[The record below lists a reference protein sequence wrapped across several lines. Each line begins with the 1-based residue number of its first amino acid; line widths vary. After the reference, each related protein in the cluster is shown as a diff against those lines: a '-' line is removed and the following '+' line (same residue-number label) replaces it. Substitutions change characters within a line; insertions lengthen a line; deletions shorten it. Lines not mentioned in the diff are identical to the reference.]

1 MKLLYWTAEWH
12 GFAKLRMHTNMTIAH
27 LEMLTREFGQLM
39 RHFHDSTC
47 LEFKTMELPHKVAA
61 CKWQHEHIQDWA
73 SKTRPSSAS
82 SSRKIKM
89 LNLLTLKFHFLGDYA
104 STI

>member
-47 LEFKTMELPHKVAA
+47 LEFKTMELLCEVTA
-61 CKWQHEHIQDWA
+61 CKQQHERI
-73 SKTRPSSAS
+73 
-82 SSRKIKM
+82 
-89 LNLLTLKFHFLGDYA
+89 
-104 STI
+104 

>member
-39 RHFHDSTC
+39 RHFRDSTC
-47 LEFKTMELPHKVAA
+47 SEFKTMELPHEVAA
-61 CKWQHEHIQDWA
+61 RKQQHQCIKDQA
-73 SKTRPSSAS
+73 SKTRPLSAS

-104 STI
+104 SII